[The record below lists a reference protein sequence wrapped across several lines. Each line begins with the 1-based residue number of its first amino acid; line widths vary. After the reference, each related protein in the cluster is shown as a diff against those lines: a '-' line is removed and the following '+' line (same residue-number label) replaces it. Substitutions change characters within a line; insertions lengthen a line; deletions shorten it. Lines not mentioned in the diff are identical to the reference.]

1 MPGDLVQI
9 VGLQS
14 KPELNGQAAE
24 VLNYN
29 AARKRYEVRV
39 EGASAPMLFKRENLV
54 LPDSIVAEWQDED
67 AKTDTPLLGN
77 LSTDLDRINA
87 SIRSGFNFI
96 TALSRAEKLS

>member
-67 AKTDTPLLGN
+67 DE
-77 LSTDLDRINA
+77 DI
-87 SIRSGFNFI
+87 
-96 TALSRAEKLS
+96 